1 MANDSP
7 PADRE
12 KSDPPAYQ
20 DHFYRSGDDRLTLYA
35 RIYESDGPPL
45 LLMHGLTRNSADF
58 EGLAAHLA
66 GKYRLIVPDQRGR
79 GRSDYDPDPVNYIP
93 ASYVVDMMALLDSLQ
108 LDQIG
113 LIGTS
118 MGGLMA
124 MMMAATEPRRF
135 TSVILNDIGPVVEQD
150 GLDRIQSY
158 VGALTPF
165 DSWQEAADHC
175 RKVHGDVMRGY
186 DEQDWLG
193 FAQRTCQPLP
203 DGRIKFAYDPAISE
217 GLGGNEQTA
226 VPPDLWPV
234 WEQLDA
240 IPTLIVHGALTDIIS
255 PTTVAQMQDRHS
267 GPISAI
273 EIADR
278 GHAPM
283 LDEPAAISAID
294 GFLQSLES

>member
-1 MANDSP
+1 MANNSP
-7 PADRE
+7 QADRE
-12 KSDPPAYQ
+12 YGDPPVYK

-66 GKYRLIVPDQRGR
+66 GKYRLIIPDQRGR
-79 GRSDYDPDPVNYIP
+79 GRSDYDPDPANYIP
-93 ASYVVDMMALLDSLQ
+93 ATYVVDMMALIDSLKLGQ
-108 LDQIG
+108 VG

-124 MMMAATEPRRF
+124 MMMAAMEPERF
-135 TSVILNDIGPVVEQD
+135 NSLILNDIGPVVQQD

-158 VGALTPF
+158 VGALPPF

-175 RKVHGDVMRGY
+175 RKVHGETMVGY

-193 FAQRTCQPLP
+193 FARRTCREQP
-203 DGRIKFAYDPAISE
+203 DGHIVFAYDPAIAQ
-217 GLGGNEQTA
+217 GLSGNEQTA
-226 VPPDLWPV
+226 VPPDLWPM
-234 WEQLDA
+234 WDILTA
-240 IPTLIVHGALTDIIS
+240 MPTLIIHGALSDIIS
-255 PTTVAQMQDRHS
+255 PVTIAEMKSRHS
-267 GPISAI
+267 GAI
-273 EIADR
+273 TAVEIADR

-283 LDEPAAISAID
+283 LDEPAAVAAIRQ
-294 GFLQSLES
+294 FLQNTVR

>member
-1 MANDSP
+1 MANNSP
-7 PADRE
+7 QADHE
-12 KSDPPAYQ
+12 YGDPPVYK

-66 GKYRLIVPDQRGR
+66 GKYRLIIPDQRGR
-79 GRSDYDPDPVNYIP
+79 GRSDYDPDPANYIP
-93 ASYVVDMMALLDSLQ
+93 ATYVVDMMALIDSLRLGQ
-108 LDQIG
+108 VG

-124 MMMAATEPRRF
+124 MMMAAMEPERF
-135 TSVILNDIGPVVEQD
+135 NSLILNDIGPVVQQD

-158 VGALTPF
+158 VGTLPPF

-175 RKVHGDVMRGY
+175 RKVHGETMVGY

-193 FAQRTCQPLP
+193 FARRTCREQP
-203 DGRIKFAYDPAISE
+203 DGHIVFAYDPAIAQ
-217 GLGGNEQTA
+217 GLSGNEQTA
-226 VPPDLWPV
+226 VPPDLWPM
-234 WEQLDA
+234 WDILTA
-240 IPTLIVHGALTDIIS
+240 MPTLIIHGALSDIIS
-255 PTTVAQMQDRHS
+255 PVTIAEMQSRHS
-267 GPISAI
+267 GAI
-273 EIADR
+273 TAVEIADR

-283 LDEPAAISAID
+283 LDEPAAVAAIRQ
-294 GFLQSLES
+294 FLQNTVR